1 MIDVALSIIVN
12 RLNQQLASP
21 ETAPED
27 AVMLMDFADSSGP
40 APEAQDKLVLLV
52 SNITEDTVTRGLAR
66 SGFDQNLRKRDPVG
80 LIIQIVVAANYEPS
94 RYARGLQAL
103 SRAVEFFQAN
113 PVFDRNNSPDMAGKG
128 IERLSVEMES
138 LGNDA
143 VSQLWGV
150 LGGRYLPSV
159 VYQIRTV
166 SIDSGAVIDNQ
177 PSITG
182 IATDSRVRGS

>member
-1 MIDVALSIIVN
+1 MIDVALAIIVN

-27 AVMLMDFADSSGP
+27 AVVLMDFADSSGP
-40 APEAQDKLVLLV
+40 APDAQDKIVVLA
-52 SNITEDTVTRGLAR
+52 SNITEDTVTRGLPRPVSDA
-66 SGFDQNLRKRDPVG
+66 NLRKRDPVN
-80 LIIQIVVAANYEPS
+80 LIIQIVVAANFEPS
-94 RYARGLQAL
+94 RYSRGLQAL

-128 IERLSVEMES
+128 IERLSIEMES
-138 LGNDA
+138 LSVDA

-159 VYQIRTV
+159 VYRIRTV
-166 SIDSGAVIDNQ
+166 AIDSGAVIDDQ
-177 PSITG
+177 SVIRGT
-182 IATDSRVRGS
+182 ATDSRNKGS

>member
-1 MIDVALSIIVN
+1 MIDVALSIVVN
-12 RLNQQLASP
+12 RLNQHLASP
-21 ETAPED
+21 ETAPDD
-27 AVMLMDFADSSGP
+27 AVVLMDFADSSGP
-40 APEAQDKLVLLV
+40 APEAQDKVVVLV
-52 SNITEDTVTRGLAR
+52 SNITEDTIARGVAR
-66 SGFDQNLRKRDPVG
+66 PGFDVNLRRRDPVN
-80 LIIQIVVAANYEPS
+80 LIIQIVVAANFEPS
-94 RYARGLQAL
+94 RYSRGLQAL

-128 IERLSVEMES
+128 IERLSVEIES

-166 SIDSGAVIDNQ
+166 SIDSGAVIDEQ
-177 PSITG
+177 TAIGG
-182 IATDSRVRGS
+182 IATDSRVRGR